1 MTKARRAALDFFIL
15 DVCID
20 VKLPW
25 LAMSSSHYICI
36 TYNAPYVQCTTYESP
51 TYVHCTAVGKSNWAL
66 GSSQQPPAAIE
77 QQSSSLTGL
86 PGPFGQSAIGSS
98 KADWLPGCLD
108 CLAVLTAWL
117 TAVFG
122 AASSQGR
129 KTMNGDVLL
138 FRRVLLQA
146 PSWKISL
153 QGISN
158 IMRKLYY
165 IVYMHSEPF
174 CFVFLYTFK
183 T

>member
-36 TYNAPYVQCTTYESP
+36 TYNAPYVQMYYIWVSYICTL
-51 TYVHCTAVGKSNWAL
+51 HCSRQKQL
-66 GSSQQPPAAIE
+66 GTRQLSAA
-77 QQSSSLTGL
+77 SSSNRAVSLGCL
-86 PGPFGQSAIGSS
+86 GPCGQSAIGSS
-98 KADWLPGCLD
+98 KAD

-165 IVYMHSEPF
+165 IVYNAQWNF
-174 CFVFLYTFK
+174 FFLFSYICTFK

>member
-1 MTKARRAALDFFIL
+1 MTRRAALDFFIL

-66 GSSQQPPAAIE
+66 GSSISAA
-77 QQSSSLTGL
+77 SSSNRAVSLR
-86 PGPFGQSAIGSS
+86 SH
-98 KADWLPGCLD
+98 WGCLQGPVGSRELAVLRAD

-174 CFVFLYTFK
+174 CFVLFYTYL
-183 T
+183 

>member
-36 TYNAPYVQCTTYESP
+36 TYNAHYVLLHMSLLHMYI
-51 TYVHCTAVGKSNWAL
+51 VHCTAVGKSTWAL

-77 QQSSSLTGL
+77 QSHWAAWALWAVRNWQY
-86 PGPFGQSAIGSS
+86 
-98 KADWLPGCLD
+98 KAD

-165 IVYMHSEPF
+165 IVYNAQWTFF
-174 CFVFLYTFK
+174 CFPIYLLKLKEVFLG
-183 T
+183 

>member
-1 MTKARRAALDFFIL
+1 MYYYIWVSYICTLRCSRQKQLGTRQLSAA
-15 DVCID
+15 
-20 VKLPW
+20 
-25 LAMSSSHYICI
+25 SSS
-36 TYNAPYVQCTTYESP
+36 NR
-51 TYVHCTAVGKSNWAL
+51 AVSLGCLGPL
-66 GSSQQPPAAIE
+66 GSRQLA
-77 QQSSSLTGL
+77 
-86 PGPFGQSAIGSS
+86 
-98 KADWLPGCLD
+98 D

-165 IVYMHSEPF
+165 IVYNAQWTFF
-174 CFVFLYTFK
+174 CFSTNLSNLRKSFINIKLWVIFG
-183 T
+183 

>member
-1 MTKARRAALDFFIL
+1 MYLCT
-15 DVCID
+15 
-20 VKLPW
+20 
-25 LAMSSSHYICI
+25 
-36 TYNAPYVQCTTYESP
+36 TTYESP

-77 QQSSSLTGL
+77 QSHWAAWALWAVGNWQ
-86 PGPFGQSAIGSS
+86 S
-98 KADWLPGCLD
+98 KADF
-108 CLAVLTAWL
+108 LAVLTAWL

-158 IMRKLYY
+158 IMRKLYS
-165 IVYMHSEPF
+165 IMHSETF
-174 CFVFLYTFK
+174 FLCVGLNFLGTCPLKKLFGKGPRNYK
-183 T
+183 DIR

>member
-77 QQSSSLTGL
+77 QSHWAAWA
-86 PGPFGQSAIGSS
+86 FGQSAIGSS
-98 KADWLPGCLD
+98 KAD

-165 IVYMHSEPF
+165 IVYNAQWTF
-174 CFVFLYTFK
+174 FLFSFICTFK

>member
-66 GSSQQPPAAIE
+66 GSSISEA
-77 QQSSSLTGL
+77 SSSNRAVSLGCL
-86 PGPFGQSAIGSS
+86 GPCGQSAIGSS
-98 KADWLPGCLD
+98 KAD

-165 IVYMHSEPF
+165 IVYNAQWTFF
-174 CFVFLYTFK
+174 CFPIYL
-183 T
+183 